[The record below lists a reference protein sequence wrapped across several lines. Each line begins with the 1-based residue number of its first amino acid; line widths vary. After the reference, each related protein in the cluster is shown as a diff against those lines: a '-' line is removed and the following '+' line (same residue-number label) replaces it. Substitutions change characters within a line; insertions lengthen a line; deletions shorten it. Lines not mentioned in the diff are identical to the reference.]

1 MKISRMLTSLA
12 FVSLL
17 GTGAA
22 FADAKKTDKPAA
34 EATIKDEDLKKANA
48 FIDAL
53 LTAITSNTND
63 CDKMATQIGSVLD
76 AHAATIKMI
85 NEHKAAGRKPP
96 KEFED
101 KLKAKQ
107 PELMGA
113 IMKCKDNANVQASI
127 QRLMSVM
134 GGGTG
139 GAAPPADKP
148 AEKTPEKKPAKP
160 VQKKS

>member
-1 MKISRMLTSLA
+1 MKISRMLTSFA

-34 EATIKDEDLKKANA
+34 EATIKDEDLKKAHA

-53 LTAITSNTND
+53 VTAITSNTSD
-63 CDKMATQIGSVLD
+63 CDKMATQMNSVLD

-101 KLKAKQ
+101 KLAAKK

-113 IMKCKDNANVQASI
+113 IMKCKDNANVQASV
-127 QRLMSVM
+127 QRLMAVM
-134 GGGTG
+134 S
-139 GAAPPADKP
+139 GASSAPPATKP
-148 AEKTPEKKPAKP
+148 AEKTPAKP
-160 VQKKS
+160 VEKKTK

>member
-1 MKISRMLTSLA
+1 MKISRMLTSFA

-63 CDKMATQIGSVLD
+63 CDKMAT
-76 AHAATIKMI
+76 
-85 NEHKAAGRKPP
+85 
-96 KEFED
+96 
-101 KLKAKQ
+101 
-107 PELMGA
+107 
-113 IMKCKDNANVQASI
+113 
-127 QRLMSVM
+127 
-134 GGGTG
+134 
-139 GAAPPADKP
+139 
-148 AEKTPEKKPAKP
+148 
-160 VQKKS
+160 

>member
-1 MKISRMLTSLA
+1 MKISRMLTSFA

-34 EATIKDEDLKKANA
+34 EATIDADDLKKANA

-53 LTAITSNTND
+53 VTSITSNADN
-63 CDKMATQIGSVLD
+63 CDKMGPAINTVLD
-76 AHAATIKMI
+76 THASTIKMI
-85 NEHKAAGRKPP
+85 NEHKKAGRKPP

-101 KLKAKQ
+101 KLKSKQ
-107 PELMGA
+107 QELMGA
-113 IMKCKDNANVQASI
+113 VMKCKDNAGVQAAF
-127 QRLMSVM
+127 QRLIGAM

-139 GAAPPADKP
+139 APPADKP

-160 VQKKS
+160 VEKKN